1 MRAELEDR
9 VLGKF
14 AAVLLMISLEHYVRQ
29 TFQNHTISMNKR
41 KKITCRPFPVPQDSQ
56 FQKTHPQNESA
67 RNTGMKISLQISVQ
81 DLTEN
86 KAKTSGY
93 KIFFFSFKNDSK
105 KALSN

>member
-1 MRAELEDR
+1 M
-9 VLGKF
+9 
-14 AAVLLMISLEHYVRQ
+14 Q
-29 TFQNHTISMNKR
+29 TFPCPSGQSISEDTN
-41 KKITCRPFPVPQDSQ
+41 P
-56 FQKTHPQNESA
+56 HPQNESA
-67 RNTGMKISLQISVQ
+67 RNTDMKISLQISVQ